1 MEALEGLP
9 AGLYRDL
16 CVATLLGGI
25 VYHKHDKYDDDK
37 L

>member
-9 AGLYRDL
+9 AILYRDL

-25 VYHKHDKYDDDK
+25 VYDKI
-37 L
+37 

>member
-16 CVATLLGGI
+16 CVATLLSGI
-25 VYHKHDKYDDDK
+25 VYDKI
-37 L
+37 